1 MGHRLL
7 VLSRARPVKVRRL
20 PYRRF
25 LMRPQL
31 LTRVSALPH
40 ARKIP

>member
-1 MGHRLL
+1 MSYLL
-7 VLSRARPVKVRRL
+7 PLLSSSRSLTLCRL

-31 LTRVSALPH
+31 LTRLSALPH